1 MRLTKM
7 SDVVTIIRGG
17 GTVRKTGQG
26 GLLAL
31 YGADGK
37 QVDAWQNAIKAAAT
51 FLRYEPTDAPEPATP
66 QPAEEPTTTVDLCQ
80 LPTGDKKQRFCA
92 LRNRVKEL
100 ADYFEIAGK
109 RPPRIVLSPA
119 DFSALIRGANHRI
132 ACDAR
137 AAARAENARR
147 KAEGIRGQRAKPIY
161 TEAQALTWNGI
172 PLVEGQAYSKHRPV
186 DFTPLP
192 ITSALS

>member
-17 GTVRKTGQG
+17 GSVRKVGQG

-51 FLRYEPTDAPEPATP
+51 FLRYEPSDALE
-66 QPAEEPTTTVDLCQ
+66 PAEESTTVDLCQ
-80 LPTGDKKQRFCA
+80 LPAGDKKQRFSS

-119 DFSALIRGANHRI
+119 DFGALIRGANHRI

-147 KAEGIRGQRAKPIY
+147 KTEGIRGQRAKPVY
-161 TEAQALTWNGI
+161 VEAQAMTWNGI
-172 PLVEGQAYSKHRPV
+172 PLVEGPAYSKHRPV
-186 DFTPLP
+186 DTTPIP
-192 ITSALS
+192 TTSALAP

>member
-1 MRLTKM
+1 M

-17 GTVRKTGQG
+17 GSARKTGQG

-31 YGADGK
+31 YDAGGQ
-37 QVDAWQNAIKAAAT
+37 QVEAWQNAIKAAVT
-51 FLRYEPTDAPEPATP
+51 FLRYDVSDATEQAGPEPS
-66 QPAEEPTTTVDLCQ
+66 EPTTTVDLCQ
-80 LPTGDKKQRFCA
+80 LPAGDKKQRFCA

-109 RPPRIVLSPA
+109 RPPRIVLSPV
-119 DFSALIRGANHRI
+119 DFAALIRGANHRI

-147 KAEGIRGQRAKPIY
+147 KAERIRGQRAKPVY
-161 TEAQALTWNGI
+161 TEVQAMTWNGI
-172 PLVEGQAYSKHRPV
+172 PIVEGPAYSKHRPF

-192 ITSALS
+192 TTS

>member
-17 GTVRKTGQG
+17 GSVRKVGQG

-37 QVDAWQNAIKAAAT
+37 QVEAWQNAIKAAAT
-51 FLRYEPTDAPEPATP
+51 FLRYEPSDLLE
-66 QPAEEPTTTVDLCQ
+66 PAEELTSVDLCH
-80 LPTGDKKQRFCA
+80 LSPGDKKGRFCA
-92 LRNRVKEL
+92 LRSRVKEL

-109 RPPRIVLSPA
+109 RPPRIVLSPV
-119 DFSALIRGANHRI
+119 DFRALIRGANHRL

-147 KAEGIRGQRAKPIY
+147 KAEGIRGQRAKPVY
-161 TEAQALTWNGI
+161 AEALAMSWDGI
-172 PLVEGQAYSKHRPV
+172 PLVEGSAYSKHRPV
-186 DFTPLP
+186 DTTPIP
-192 ITSALS
+192 TTSALAP

>member
-1 MRLTKM
+1 MKLTKM
-7 SDVVTIIRGG
+7 SDVTTIIRGG
-17 GTVRKTGQG
+17 GSVRKTGQG

-31 YGADGK
+31 YDADGK

-51 FLRYEPTDAPEPATP
+51 FLRCEPSEALEPV
-66 QPAEEPTTTVDLCQ
+66 EESTTVDLCQ
-80 LPTGDKKQRFCA
+80 LSAGDKKQRFSA

-109 RPPRIVLSPA
+109 RPPRIVLSPV
-119 DFSALIRGANHRI
+119 DFAALIRGANHRI

-147 KAEGIRGQRAKPIY
+147 KAEGIRGQRAKPVY
-161 TEAQALTWNGI
+161 TEAQTMTWNGI
-172 PLVEGQAYSKHRPV
+172 PLVEGPAYSKHRPV
-186 DFTPLP
+186 DSTPLP
-192 ITSALS
+192 TQSALS